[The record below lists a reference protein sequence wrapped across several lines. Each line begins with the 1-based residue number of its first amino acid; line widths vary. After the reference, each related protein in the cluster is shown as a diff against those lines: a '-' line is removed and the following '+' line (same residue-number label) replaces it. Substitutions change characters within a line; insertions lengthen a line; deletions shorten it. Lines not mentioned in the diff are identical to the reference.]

1 MKRIQNEILC
11 RNVSY
16 IISYK
21 TVMQR
26 FMKTLC
32 TIFVKIIVRVC
43 FVAKITVRGII
54 VLGFFE
60 LEFYELISA
69 FCNMPN

>member
-1 MKRIQNEILC
+1 MY
-11 RNVSY
+11 VSY

-32 TIFVKIIVRVC
+32 TIFAKIIVRVC

-60 LEFYELISA
+60 LEYYELHFATCPIS
-69 FCNMPN
+69 